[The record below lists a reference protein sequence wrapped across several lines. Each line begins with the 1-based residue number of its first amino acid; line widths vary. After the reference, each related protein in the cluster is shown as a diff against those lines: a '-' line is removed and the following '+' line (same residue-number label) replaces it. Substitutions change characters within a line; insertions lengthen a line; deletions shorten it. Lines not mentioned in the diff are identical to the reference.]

1 MNLIDSS
8 FFSDSPV
15 AIYTCN
21 REGIITSYNP
31 AAAALWGREPVVGS
45 DAWCGAWRAY
55 DVDGAVLKENQ
66 LPLFLAMTGKRAPH
80 QLEMVIEQPNGNRKR
95 VLVYPRLTVHG
106 DEITGATAYLVD
118 ITYRDEQDARQAFL
132 SSIVESSDDAII
144 SKDLNGIITSWNKG
158 ALQIFGFTEEEV
170 VGKPITILI
179 PQERM
184 DEETHIL
191 GRIRTGQRV
200 DHFQTVRLSKT
211 GDAIN
216 ISLSVSPVRDH
227 TGRIIGASKIA
238 RDITSQVKA
247 EKAIRL
253 YASNLEAIN
262 SIGKSIAQ
270 KLEVSKVMQYV
281 ADAATELT
289 DATFGAFFYDTYNED
304 GEPITL
310 HAFAGTLKT
319 FQDNGAAPMSSWC
332 ATPNQRM
339 PLNLKDFAGSEAAR
353 TALDIRLPEIQRQG
367 AASYLQV
374 PVVSADDEVVG
385 ELFFGHT
392 LPGQFNSRHE
402 ELVASIAAQ
411 AAIALDNSKLF
422 EEVNALSRKKD
433 EFIALASHELKTPLT
448 SIGGFLQI
456 VAKKT
461 EDPIPLKF
469 IDKAINQVAK
479 LNKLVAD
486 LLDAARLENN
496 RLPLSMET
504 FDCRQLLVGIV
515 EDFRYAHP
523 ENTIHFDDVDDDITI
538 TADKQRL
545 EQVFV
550 NLLDN
555 AIKYSPGSYAVHVGL
570 ANQGNQ
576 VSISIK
582 DNGIGMDEHQQK
594 GLFTRFYRAQNGA
607 AKIPGLGLGL
617 YLSKKI
623 VDEHDGQLTCR
634 SAPGEG
640 SEFTV
645 TLPKNR

>member
-1 MNLIDSS
+1 MNLTDSP
-8 FFSDSPV
+8 FFSESPV

-21 REGIITSYNP
+21 QAGLITAYNR
-31 AAAALWGREPVVGS
+31 AATELWGREPVIGI

-55 DVDGAVLKENQ
+55 HLDGKVLGKDQ
-66 LPLFLAMTGKRAPH
+66 HPLFIAMTRKHAPH
-80 QLEMVIEQPNGNRKR
+80 QSELVVERPDGSRKR
-95 VLVYPRLTVHG
+95 VLVYPMRIDHG
-106 DEITGATAYLVD
+106 DGIAGGAAYLVD
-118 ITYRDEQDARQAFL
+118 VTYQDEQDGRQAFL

-158 ALQIFGFTEEEV
+158 AQQIFGFTEEEV
-170 VGKPITILI
+170 IGKPITILI
-179 PQERM
+179 PKERM

-200 DHFQTVRLSKT
+200 DHFQTVRLSKW
-211 GDAIN
+211 GDEIN
-216 ISLSVSPVRDH
+216 ISLSVSPVRDN
-227 TGRIIGASKIA
+227 TGQIIGASKIA
-238 RDITSQVKA
+238 RDITTQVKA

-262 SIGKSIAQ
+262 SIGKSIAR
-270 KLEVSKVMQYV
+270 KLDVRKVMQYV
-281 ADAATELT
+281 TDAATELT
-289 DATFGAFFYDTYNED
+289 EATFGAFFYDTYNEG

-310 HAFAGTLKT
+310 HAFAGTLKPL
-319 FQDNGAAPMSSWC
+319 QDNETGPSHWD
-332 ATPNQRM
+332 ATPNRRT
-339 PLNLKDFAGSEAAR
+339 PVNLKDFAGSEAAY
-353 TALDIRLPEIQRQG
+353 TALDIRLPDVQRQG

-374 PVVSADDEVVG
+374 PIVSADDEVVG
-385 ELFFGHT
+385 ELFFGHL

-402 ELVASIAAQ
+402 ELIASIAAQ

-422 EEVNALSRKKD
+422 EEVKTLSRRKD

-461 EDPIPLKF
+461 NDPIPLKF

-496 RLPLSMET
+496 KLPLHTED
-504 FDCRQLLVGIV
+504 FDCRDLLASIV

-523 ENTIHFDDVDDDITI
+523 AHPIHFDNTGTDIFVKG
-538 TADKQRL
+538 DKQRL
-545 EQVFV
+545 EQVFI

-555 AIKYSPGSYAVHVGL
+555 AIKYSPGTHAVHVDI
-570 ANQGNQ
+570 ASQNDK
-576 VSISIK
+576 VSITIK

-607 AKIPGLGLGL
+607 AKVPGLGLGL

-623 VDEHDGQLTCR
+623 VDEHNGELTCR
-634 SAPGEG
+634 SAPAEG
-640 SEFTV
+640 SAFTV
-645 TLPKNR
+645 TLPRVS